1 MEIREGYKQTEI
13 GVIPEDWDVL
23 QIGQLGSFSKG
34 QGIRKDESKSGQL
47 PCVRYGEL
55 YTLHND
61 YIKKFGS
68 FISEEVAKTSK
79 RLKQGDILFA
89 GSGETK
95 EEIGKCAA
103 FIYEIEAYVGGD
115 VIILSPKHGNSLFY
129 GYLFNFPVVARQKA
143 NKGQG
148 DAVVHISASSLSS
161 IKVPIPSLSE
171 QQAIATA
178 LSDIDG
184 LINSLQ
190 KLIDKKKKIKQG
202 TMQELLTGKRR
213 LEGFRGEWEERYLG
227 DITEIISGGTPKTS
241 ISEYWNGE
249 IKWCTPTDI
258 TGCKTK
264 YLYETEK
271 SITHSGLKNSSA
283 TLLPK
288 GALLF
293 CSRATIGEVR
303 IAYDSI
309 CTNQGFKSLVVYPG
323 INNEWLYYWV
333 IANKAIFLEKA
344 IGSTFLEISKKD
356 IQVVSIKVPT
366 LPEQTA
372 IANILSDMDSE
383 IEALERKLNKY
394 KDIKQGMMQE
404 LLTGRIRLL
413 EEAVP

>member
-13 GVIPEDWDVL
+13 GVIPEDWDYLKAEDCVSIKTGSRNTVDK
-23 QIGQLGSFSKG
+23 QNDGVYPFFVRSQQVEKINSFSFDCEAVLTAGDGVGTGKVFHYING
-34 QGIRKDESKSGQL
+34 KFDVHQRVYVMNDFKNILGKYFYYYFSNYFYDEVCKYTAKSSVDS
-47 PCVRYGEL
+47 VRR
-55 YTLHND
+55 D
-61 YIKKFGS
+61 M
-68 FISEEVAKTSK
+68 VAKM
-79 RLKQGDILFA
+79 LL
-89 GSGETK
+89 
-95 EEIGKCAA
+95 
-103 FIYEIEAYVGGD
+103 
-115 VIILSPKHGNSLFY
+115 
-129 GYLFNFPVVARQKA
+129 
-143 NKGQG
+143 
-148 DAVVHISASSLSS
+148 
-161 IKVPIPSLSE
+161 PIPPIPE

-372 IANILSDMDSE
+372 IANILSGMDSE

>member
-13 GVIPEDWDVL
+13 GVIPEDWDYLKAEDCVSIKTGSRNTVDK
-23 QIGQLGSFSKG
+23 QNDGVYPFFVRSQQVEKINSFSFDCEAVLTAGDGVGTGKVFHYING
-34 QGIRKDESKSGQL
+34 KFDVHQRVYVMNDFKNILGKYFYYYFSNYFYDEVCKYTAKSSVDS
-47 PCVRYGEL
+47 VRR
-55 YTLHND
+55 D
-61 YIKKFGS
+61 M
-68 FISEEVAKTSK
+68 VAKM
-79 RLKQGDILFA
+79 LL
-89 GSGETK
+89 
-95 EEIGKCAA
+95 
-103 FIYEIEAYVGGD
+103 
-115 VIILSPKHGNSLFY
+115 
-129 GYLFNFPVVARQKA
+129 
-143 NKGQG
+143 
-148 DAVVHISASSLSS
+148 
-161 IKVPIPSLSE
+161 PIPPIPE